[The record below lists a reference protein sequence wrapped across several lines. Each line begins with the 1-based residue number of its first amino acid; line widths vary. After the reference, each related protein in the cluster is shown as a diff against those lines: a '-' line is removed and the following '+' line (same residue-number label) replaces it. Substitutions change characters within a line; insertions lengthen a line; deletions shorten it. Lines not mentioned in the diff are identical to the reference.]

1 MVSLLAHFANS
12 SSWFDTWENEIISS
26 RLVFSL
32 EIFLNKRPK
41 TLLIQDWPLPVSIV
55 TTECAKN
62 NTTKNS
68 IQPKTVINLK
78 DYYYNSSSTC
88 CGFSILYPCWSK
100 PAIFLPSIRGYGE
113 PPENL
118 GIQTNYVSR
127 TYMQKKLP
135 RLRPWSLIKK
145 KKTTTYLQ

>member
-12 SSWFDTWENEIISS
+12 SSWLDTWENEIISS

-32 EIFLNKRPK
+32 EMFFNKRGPRH
-41 TLLIQDWPLPVSIV
+41 QDWPLLVSIV
-55 TTECAKN
+55 TTY
-62 NTTKNS
+62 S
-68 IQPKTVINLK
+68 IQPQTVVNLK
-78 DYYYNSSSTC
+78 GYYYNLSSTC

-113 PPENL
+113 PPKNI

-145 KKTTTYLQ
+145 KKNDNVPTVEIS